1 MRVFK
6 ISHPTDEPDVAADGL
21 VSARLSLRVVTL
33 MEVASVVCTV
43 LITAWVIVPLRLDN
57 WRLES
62 LPGILA
68 LLLILNSHRLRGE
81 VFSDLGFGAAHFFQA
96 WRLLILPM
104 IAATA
109 LVLLIGRALGSL
121 HFTTHF
127 WASFAGRAAW
137 GLIQQ
142 YVLQAFIF
150 RRLRSALTND
160 SATGTG
166 SAPRLAI
173 LVTALLF
180 ALVHAPNGP
189 LMALTFV
196 SALLWTWVYSRAPN
210 LWALALSHGLLSA
223 MTAMSLPD
231 WMLKGMTVGLRY
243 LVYQAF

>member
-6 ISHPTDEPDVAADGL
+6 IPQPTDEPDAATGPAPAL
-21 VSARLSLRVVTL
+21 LSLRVVTL
-33 MEVASVVCTV
+33 MEVASVVFTV
-43 LITAWVIVPLRLDN
+43 LITAWVIVPLRLGN
-57 WRLES
+57 WWLES
-62 LPGILA
+62 LPGMLA
-68 LLLILNSHRLRGE
+68 LLLMINSHRLRGE
-81 VFSDLGFGAAHFFQA
+81 TFRSLGFGASHFFQA
-96 WRLLILPM
+96 WRLLIIPM
-104 IAATA
+104 IAAA
-109 LVLLIGRALGSL
+109 AMVLLIGRALGSL

-150 RRLRSALTND
+150 RRLRSALINE
-160 SATGTG
+160 SATETRL
-166 SAPRLAI
+166 SPRLAI

-180 ALVHAPNGP
+180 ALVHAPNVT

-223 MTAMSLPD
+223 ITAMSLPD
-231 WMLKGMTVGLRY
+231 WMLKGMIVGLRH